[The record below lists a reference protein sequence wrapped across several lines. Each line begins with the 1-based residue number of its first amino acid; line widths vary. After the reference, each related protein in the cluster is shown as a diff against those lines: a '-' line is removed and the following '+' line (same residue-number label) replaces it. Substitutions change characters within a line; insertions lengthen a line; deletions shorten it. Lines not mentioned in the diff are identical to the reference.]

1 MWEFRGD
8 ASEQDVARIP
18 CLGTEARYP
27 RICLDRVAATGQ
39 TRSAW
44 WNRDWTGMSADTV
57 IVDSE
62 EAVSWGQRLRPV
74 AIQGFVMRL
83 MHRDLFG
90 VRVGVLM
97 LIFPMFIATMALQV
111 TSRQGWN
118 HPPDSRYYLPMISR
132 DMGHS
137 LPDSIHI
144 EQNVS
149 PSWHIAPWYFA
160 DSDPTWQ
167 MVRTRILYPVLS
179 IPFVWLWG
187 LSGGSLAIPILGDVL
202 FLWAIARVLQRM
214 YGPAVAVIVAG
225 LFSIVKPD
233 FDFAWAG
240 TDTLALG
247 LIAVLVANLPI
258 ERRIGRANLAWIG
271 IMTVMIALTR
281 QVGVL
286 APAMAGAGWLWA
298 LVRERTWRNRWLGS
312 LVVTAAVTLVIQ
324 ALTMMLVKTDT
335 AGIISRGQ
343 TTYWGVIRQ
352 FIHYL
357 KVVTVEACTYMW
369 HTDRIT
375 YALLIAAGVALLAR
389 FKSDAAAVFLGA
401 ACATYIITAAL
412 GFSAYMRY
420 EMMMFPAAA
429 IAAGELVSFLLGS
442 YLVKLPEQPD
452 SVENEA
458 KPRFRPGLVPALQRT
473 SAGRFLGLDLPRA
486 DRYRPQLLGGF
497 VVLAVAIGVSAPGSW
512 SSSAAAPATDSVAA
526 AQGSQSYAVQPLARP
541 GAEVTLKAAFDQA
554 SAIAVDKIGF
564 DGTFDWV
571 HDFRYRP
578 LAPDQ
583 PGWAQRAKDGTYVIH
598 VNSLGEDLDGGEA
611 FGRAI
616 SLNRTVLSNTVHIL
630 TRHATQYGEDV
641 AFTVM
646 DEQGNLHQ
654 GTATTLYPIWNRNDP
669 ATVTSLVFDS

>member
-1 MWEFRGD
+1 
-8 ASEQDVARIP
+8 
-18 CLGTEARYP
+18 
-27 RICLDRVAATGQ
+27 
-39 TRSAW
+39 
-44 WNRDWTGMSADTV
+44 MSADTA
-57 IVDSE
+57 IVERE
-62 EAVSWGQRLRPV
+62 ETVSSWGRLHPV
-74 AIQGFVMRL
+74 AIQGLVTRL

-111 TSRQGWN
+111 TSRQMWN

-137 LPDSIHI
+137 LADSIHI
-144 EQNVS
+144 NQNIS
-149 PSWHIAPWYFA
+149 PSWHLAPWYFA

-202 FLWAIARVLQRM
+202 FIWAIARVLQRL

-225 LFSIVKPD
+225 TFALVKPD
-233 FDFAWAG
+233 FDFSWAG

-247 LIAVLVANLPI
+247 LTAVLVANLPI
-258 ERRIGRANLAWIG
+258 ERRIGKANLAWIG
-271 IMTVMIALTR
+271 LITVFIALTR

-312 LVVTAAVTLVIQ
+312 LVVTSAVTLVIQ

-343 TTYWGVIRQ
+343 TTYWGIIRQ
-352 FIHYL
+352 FVHYL

-369 HTDRIT
+369 HTDRIL
-375 YALLIAAGVALLAR
+375 YALLIAAGVAVVAR
-389 FKSDAAAVFLGA
+389 LKSDAAAVFFGA
-401 ACATYIITAAL
+401 ACATYVITAAL

-420 EMMMFPAAA
+420 EMIMFPAAA
-429 IAAGELVSFLLGS
+429 IAAGELVSFLIGS
-442 YLVKLPEQPD
+442 YVIKEAPRRDATSTETSEDADGADGSDDTSTAP
-452 SVENEA
+452 A
-458 KPRFRPGLVPALQRT
+458 KPRFTLGLVPALART
-473 SAGRFLGLDLPRA
+473 SAGRFLGFDQPRA
-486 DRYRPQLLGGF
+486 ERYRPQLLGGF
-497 VVLAVAIGVSAPGSW
+497 VVLAVVIGVSIPGSW
-512 SSSAAAPATDSVAA
+512 GSSISAPASPSLAA
-526 AQGSQSYAVQPLARP
+526 AQGTAPYAVPPLAKP
-541 GAEVTLKAAFDQA
+541 GAEVTLQAAFDQA
-554 SAIAVDKIGF
+554 AAISLDKAGF

-578 LAPDQ
+578 LEPDQ

-598 VNSLGEDLDGGEA
+598 VNSLGEDLNGGEA
-611 FGRAI
+611 FGRAL
-616 SLNRTVLSNTVHIL
+616 SLDRTVLSNSVHIVS
-630 TRHATQYGEDV
+630 RQASAYGEDV
-641 AFTVM
+641 VFTVK
-646 DEQGNLHQ
+646 DKSGKLHQ
-654 GTATTLYPIWNRNDP
+654 GTATTLYPIWNPKDP
-669 ATVTSLVFDS
+669 GLVTSLVFDAP